1 VFECDGPIGNAVAAP
16 IREVVDV
23 TAGDA
28 NPLLNPLIVQSD
40 MTVLLELASPHAAD
54 ARAAL
59 ARFAEL
65 DKAPE
70 HIHTYRLTPL
80 SLWNAAVAGLS
91 SGEVASTLTGF
102 AKYPV
107 PGGVLAEVHDQM
119 GRYGRLRLVRDFDT
133 GGLALVSN
141 EVPLIVEV
149 SRDKLVST
157 LLGERLDG
165 NRYAVRLGDR
175 GALKQALLHLG
186 WPVADEAGYAEGSVL
201 TGAEVTAE
209 LRGYQADAVGAWWQG
224 GNEAAGNGVLVLPCG
239 AGKTVIGIAALA
251 ATGTHTLIIATNITS
266 ARQWIREILDKS
278 TLTPDQ
284 VGEYSGDRK
293 DIRPVTVAT
302 YQVLT
307 WSPHHDE
314 PGTSGRG
321 GRRRASATGDDPA
334 GDAGPSTTASA
345 SVSDD
350 PAEVT
355 PRELHDL
362 YPHLAL
368 FDRTEWGLIVYD
380 EVHLLPAPVFR
391 ATARIQAVRRLGL
404 TATLVREDGKEA
416 DVFSLI
422 GPKRFD
428 IPWKELELH
437 GWIAPAVCTEV
448 RVDLPEAMRMEYAMA
463 DPTQRYRLAAS
474 TRRKLDVVRALVDR
488 HVGDRILVI
497 GQFVD
502 QLKAIAAE
510 LDAPLITGQT
520 AQKVR
525 EARFEAF
532 RSGEVPTLVVSKVAN
547 FSIDLPEANVAIQ
560 VSGTFGSRQE
570 EAQRLGRIMRPKAD
584 GGQASFYTV
593 VTRDTVDQTFSTN
606 RQRFLAEQ
614 GYDYRIVDAH
624 EL

>member
-1 VFECDGPIGNAVAAP
+1 MTDPS
-16 IREVVDV
+16 
-23 TAGDA
+23 
-28 NPLLNPLIVQSD
+28 NPLIVQSD
-40 MTVLLELASPHAAD
+40 LSVMLELASPHAD
-54 ARAAL
+54 VARAAL

-70 HIHTYRLTPL
+70 HIHTYRITPL

-91 SGEVASTLTGF
+91 AGEVASTLSGL

-107 PGGVLAEVHDQM
+107 PAGVLAEVHDQM

-133 GGLALVSN
+133 GGLALVSH
-141 EVPLIVEV
+141 EVPLLVEV
-149 SRDKLVST
+149 ARDKVVGQ

-165 NRYAVRLGDR
+165 NRWAVRLGDR

-186 WPVADEAGYAEGSVL
+186 WPVADEAGYAEGSPL
-201 TGAEVTAE
+201 SGAEVTCE
-209 LRGYQADAVGAWWQG
+209 LRGYQADAVSAWWQG
-224 GNEAAGNGVLVLPCG
+224 GAEAAGNGVLVLPCG
-239 AGKTVIGIAALA
+239 AGKTVIGLAALA
-251 ATGTHTLIIATNITS
+251 AAGSHTLIIATSITS
-266 ARQWIREILDKS
+266 ARQWIREILDKTS
-278 TLTPDQ
+278 LTDDQ
-284 VGEYSGDRK
+284 IGEYSGDRK
-293 DIRPVTVAT
+293 DIRPVTIAT

-307 WSPHHDE
+307 WSPHARDE
-314 PGTSGRG
+314 
-321 GRRRASATGDDPA
+321 
-334 GDAGPSTTASA
+334 
-345 SVSDD
+345 VL
-350 PAEVT
+350 
-355 PRELHDL
+355 ELHHL

-368 FDRTEWGLIVYD
+368 FDRTEWGLIIYD

-428 IPWKELELH
+428 VPWKELELH

-448 RVDLPEAMRMEYAMA
+448 RVELHDDARMEYAMA
-463 DPTQRYRLAAS
+463 EPTHRYRLAAS
-474 TRRKLDVVRALVDR
+474 TPRKLDVVRRLVAR
-488 HVGDRILVI
+488 HADDRILVI

-502 QLKAIAAE
+502 QLKVIAAE

-532 RSGEVPTLVVSKVAN
+532 RRGEIPVLVVSKVAN

-570 EAQRLGRIMRPKAD
+570 EAQRLGRIMRPKLS
-584 GGQASFYTV
+584 GGQANFYSV
-593 VTRDTVDQTFSTN
+593 VTRDTVDQTFGAN

-614 GYDYRIVDAH
+614 GYDYRVIDAH
-624 EL
+624 DL

>member
-1 VFECDGPIGNAVAAP
+1 MTDPA
-16 IREVVDV
+16 
-23 TAGDA
+23 
-28 NPLLNPLIVQSD
+28 NPLIVQSD
-40 MTVLLELASPHAAD
+40 LTVMLELASPHAD
-54 ARAAL
+54 RARASL

-70 HIHTYRLTPL
+70 HIHTYRITPL
-80 SLWNAAVAGLS
+80 SLWNAAVAGMS
-91 SGEVASTLTGF
+91 AGDVASTLSGL

-107 PGGVLAEVHDQM
+107 PAGVLAEVHDQM
-119 GRYGRLRLVRDFDT
+119 GRYGRLRLVRDFDS

-141 EVPLIVEV
+141 EIALVVEV
-149 SRDKLVST
+149 ARDAKVGQ

-165 NRYAVRLGDR
+165 NRWAVRLGDR

-186 WPVADEAGYAEGSVL
+186 WPVADEAGYEEGSAPLATEL
-201 TGAEVTAE
+201 TCE
-209 LRGYQADAVGAWWQG
+209 LRGYQADAVTAWWQG
-224 GNEAAGNGVLVLPCG
+224 GNNAAGNGVLVLPCG
-239 AGKTVIGIAALA
+239 AGKTVIGLAALA
-251 ATGTHTLIIATNITS
+251 AAGAHTLIVATSITS
-266 ARQWIREILDKS
+266 ARQWIREILDKT
-278 TLTPDQ
+278 TLTAAD

-293 DIRPVTVAT
+293 DIKPVTIAT

-307 WSPHHDE
+307 WSPHRRNQRPGPDDDTPGPVDT
-314 PGTSGRG
+314 PGTEN
-321 GRRRASATGDDPA
+321 ATVEAIADGDQ
-334 GDAGPSTTASA
+334 GPD
-345 SVSDD
+345 V
-350 PAEVT
+350 
-355 PRELHDL
+355 LHRL
-362 YPHLAL
+362 YPHLGL
-368 FDRTEWGLIVYD
+368 FDRTEWGLIIYD

-428 IPWKELELH
+428 VPWKELELH
-437 GWIAPAVCTEV
+437 GWIAPAVCTEI
-448 RVDLPEAMRMEYAMA
+448 RVGLHDDARMEYALA
-463 DPTQRYRLAAS
+463 EPTHRYRLAAS
-474 TRRKLDVVRALVDR
+474 SPRKTEVVRQLVAR
-488 HVGDRILVI
+488 HAGDRILVI

-502 QLKAIAAE
+502 QLRTIAAE

-525 EARFEAF
+525 DARFEAF
-532 RSGEVPTLVVSKVAN
+532 RSGQIDVLVVSKVAN

-584 GGQASFYTV
+584 AGQASFYSI
-593 VTRDTVDQTFSTN
+593 VTRDTVDQIFAAN

-624 EL
+624 NLF